1 MQVSAPMRMYSTT
14 ALCSLPLHY
23 SRALFY
29 CTHMIIDCYTI
40 IVMYRLQFGGA
51 KVCKLHWPRRLWSV
65 NRSVP
70 APSNPTW
77 LFRWGGGCLCRQVA
91 LVPKS
96 TIMCCAYICNYVL
109 CLHLPMFF
117 CACPA
122 IICQVC
128 HTTQLNCIGHYT
140 MTQHCTPR
148 VRYQVVPLPIV
159 ATDAFNTSLSPALE
173 CAVCSL

>member
-1 MQVSAPMRMYSTT
+1 MPVQT
-14 ALCSLPLHY
+14 
-23 SRALFY
+23 
-29 CTHMIIDCYTI
+29 
-40 IVMYRLQFGGA
+40 GGT
-51 KVCKLHWPRRLWSV
+51 S
-65 NRSVP
+65 
-70 APSNPTW
+70 
-77 LFRWGGGCLCRQVA
+77 
-91 LVPKS
+91 
-96 TIMCCAYICNYVL
+96 AYIYHYVL
-109 CLHLPMFF
+109 CLHLRLCAVPTPVNIF

-173 CAVCSL
+173 CAVCSLKLVQWEVCSLQWTMCRLQYIE